1 MSRAE
6 EAILAA
12 RREAEEKAI
21 DSLAR
26 YKFQMFGYWA
36 ACWVHANRQ
45 AKEAGLGAEPSP
57 FWAFVDLARK
67 IDGGVASGRKS

>member
-57 FWAFVDLARK
+57 FWALVDLARK

>member
-45 AKEAGLGAEPSP
+45 AKDAGLGAEPSP
-57 FWAFVDLARK
+57 FSSLVKEARR
-67 IDGGVASGRKS
+67 IREGVTK

>member
-1 MSRAE
+1 MSAAK

-21 DSLAR
+21 DSLSR

-36 ACWVHANRQ
+36 SCWVHANRM

-57 FWAFVDLARK
+57 FGAFVDLARK
-67 IDGGVASGRKS
+67 VDAGVASGRKS